1 MKNFWILRVIG
12 AIVLLVGIVAV
23 GYVAYNAGLA
33 QAQTAVPAT
42 QYVGPAHGYMGWHPL
57 GGLFFLPFL
66 LCLVP
71 FFLCLFIFMPLRM
84 IFGPHRMQM
93 HMHGRWHG
101 EEGDVPPPVEEWHR
115 RMHEKK
121 DKEG

>member
-1 MKNFWILRVIG
+1 MVQSY
-12 AIVLLVGIVAV
+12 APVHE
-23 GYVAYNAGLA
+23 GL
-33 QAQTAVPAT
+33 
-42 QYVGPAHGYMGWHPL
+42 GWHPL
-57 GGLFFLPFL
+57 AGLVFLPFL

-84 IFGPHRMQM
+84 IFGPHRMHM

-101 EEGDVPPPVEEWHR
+101 EEDSVPPPVEEWHR

-121 DKEG
+121 DQGS